1 MTIEWIEG
9 GIMKFFVGALAM
21 LMAVPGLA
29 QAANLSGTYAI
40 HLTEVCQSIEKELFN
55 PTQIQTIDEG
65 KVSQTIG
72 FITFKPTAAGGLSG
86 TVSASVTQ
94 AKGTLAILGLPGGT
108 GQPGR
113 PAVADMKLGTAALT
127 GTYSITV
134 AAGTAPSTFNI
145 TFKGDTVNSFAS
157 YFSQLSGATYSHMD
171 FIGTPSN
178 GSSDAPSCANSGS
191 LQHS

>member
-1 MTIEWIEG
+1 
-9 GIMKFFVGALAM
+9 MKFFVGALAM

-40 HLTEVCQSIEKELFN
+40 HLTEVCQSIEKEVFN

-65 KVSQTIG
+65 KVSQIIG
-72 FITFKPTAAGGLSG
+72 LFTFKPTAVGGLSG

-94 AKGTLAILGLPGGT
+94 AKGTLTILGLPGGN
-108 GQPGR
+108 GQPGQ
-113 PAVADMKLGTAALT
+113 PAVADMKLGNEALT

-145 TFKGDTVNSFAS
+145 TFNGETISFTS
-157 YFSQLSGATYSHMD
+157 YFSQLSGGIYSHMD
-171 FIGTPSN
+171 FIGTDHKIT
-178 GSSDAPSCANSGS
+178 SSQAPSCAHSGS